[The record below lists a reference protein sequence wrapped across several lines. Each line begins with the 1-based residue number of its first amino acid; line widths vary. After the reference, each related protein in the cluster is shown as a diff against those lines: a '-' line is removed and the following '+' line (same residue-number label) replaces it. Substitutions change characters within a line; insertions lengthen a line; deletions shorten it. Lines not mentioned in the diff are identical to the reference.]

1 MMECLSCSYFLE
13 AELHL
18 QQLALCVLVQRHQV
32 MQQLK
37 AENCTWTSK
46 RNKSCVGKNLTW
58 NLQIIFQSLQELLLF
73 SVEMYEDSCEITDGD
88 MGPCLHPE
96 GTQPG
101 CTTGTV
107 PEQGL
112 AKLQQ
117 QLAGKGVRRTTET
130 AQEEEEG
137 KSAKK
142 SCYDPT

>member
-1 MMECLSCSYFLE
+1 MFLYKEKTSSY
-13 AELHL
+13 AAAKGRELHVDFQKKQKL
-18 QQLALCVLVQRHQV
+18 R
-32 MQQLK
+32 
-37 AENCTWTSK
+37 
-46 RNKSCVGKNLTW
+46 GKKLDVESSNHFPESSGTV
-58 NLQIIFQSLQELLLF
+58 LLF
-73 SVEMYEDSCEITDGD
+73 SVEMYEDSCEITNGD